1 MEHTEQEIL
10 ETSPSVTLCIS
21 NAIGVLH
28 LAVVGGYALSNL
40 LREIAAVG
48 DYPLKTQDSQLDVIG
63 QDIYVTVDHNM
74 FKFIKGCFTCLSWE
88 SVKQLPDLANKDS
101 VVYSFVVS
109 Y

>member
-1 MEHTEQEIL
+1 MEHAEQEIL

-21 NAIGVLH
+21 SDIGVIH

-40 LREIAAVG
+40 LREIAAVE
-48 DYPLKTQDSQLDVIG
+48 DYPLLTQDSQLDVVG
-63 QDIYVTVDHNM
+63 QDIYTTVDHNLFNYM
-74 FKFIKGCFTCLSWE
+74 KGCFTCLSWE
-88 SVKQLPDLANKDS
+88 SVRQLPNLSNKES